1 MLTGR
6 ERQRSESTWLFNS
19 PATPEE
25 QVREVAAKIL
35 ETAKNAISFIAA
47 ENALSLSQAG
57 PHINSYGNLIGGVYP
72 EFLDDV
78 DKTKKNAVGPMN
90 ISHTVKNDYRIL
102 VLATAINELYTET
115 DKRAINELYT
125 ETDKNNAKEK
135 YEKDFRNLQKLARKK
150 VSQSA
155 PG

>member
-1 MLTGR
+1 
-6 ERQRSESTWLFNS
+6 
-19 PATPEE
+19 
-25 QVREVAAKIL
+25 
-35 ETAKNAISFIAA
+35 
-47 ENALSLSQAG
+47 
-57 PHINSYGNLIGGVYP
+57 
-72 EFLDDV
+72 
-78 DKTKKNAVGPMN
+78 MN

-102 VLATAINELYTET
+102 VLAT
-115 DKRAINELYT
+115 AINELYT